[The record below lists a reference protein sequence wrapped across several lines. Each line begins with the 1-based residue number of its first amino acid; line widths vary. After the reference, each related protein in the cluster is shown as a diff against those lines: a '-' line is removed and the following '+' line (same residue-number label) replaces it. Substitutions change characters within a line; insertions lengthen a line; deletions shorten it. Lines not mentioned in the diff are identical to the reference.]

1 MKITHVY
8 HGSDDQTHFEEI
20 DWIETPTQDAS
31 YTRTEMR
38 NAGITMFAIQPAGY
52 FADWHPAPGRR
63 LVTMISGSAE
73 VGVSDGEKRTIGPGD
88 VILFE
93 DQTGPGHTLRVLGS
107 EPRVALHVSLA
118 D

>member
-52 FADWHPAPGRR
+52 FAD
-63 LVTMISGSAE
+63 
-73 VGVSDGEKRTIGPGD
+73 
-88 VILFE
+88 
-93 DQTGPGHTLRVLGS
+93 
-107 EPRVALHVSLA
+107 
-118 D
+118 